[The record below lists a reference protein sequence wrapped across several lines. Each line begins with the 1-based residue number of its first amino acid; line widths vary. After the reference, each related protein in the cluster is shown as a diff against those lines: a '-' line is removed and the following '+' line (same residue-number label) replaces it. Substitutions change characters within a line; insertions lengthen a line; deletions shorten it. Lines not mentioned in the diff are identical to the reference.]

1 MYCRNC
7 SNEIIELDTPCSAC
21 GKHPL
26 AKNNYCSKCARPTT
40 YREVMCIRCSEDL
53 TIKPEISI
61 DDNSESKKNVLYKS
75 SDEKIFFG
83 VISGISHKLR
93 VQRNVIRFFVLFLSF
108 LFIKFAVTFTTLYL
122 LCTFICTSRPTKLY

>member
-1 MYCRNC
+1 
-7 SNEIIELDTPCSAC
+7 
-21 GKHPL
+21 
-26 AKNNYCSKCARPTT
+26 
-40 YREVMCIRCSEDL
+40 MCIRCSEDL